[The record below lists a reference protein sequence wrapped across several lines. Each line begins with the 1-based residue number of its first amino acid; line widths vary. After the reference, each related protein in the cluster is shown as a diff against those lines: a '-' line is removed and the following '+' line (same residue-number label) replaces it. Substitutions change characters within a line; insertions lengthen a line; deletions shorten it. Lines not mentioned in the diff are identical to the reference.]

1 MFKKRETN
9 SEDTQRS
16 SDEQRPIN
24 YIPKQKRPQQEDINT
39 ILKGSKLTGDI
50 NVSYDLELSGEVE
63 GNIHA
68 EKNSSIAI
76 KGVCRGDI
84 QTEEGSVNIDGE
96 LSDGDILS
104 GGDVRITGKF
114 NGGRIEAKGKI
125 YVNGEFDG
133 KLEGNEI
140 EIGASSQGRG
150 ELFYR
155 DSISIARGAKVE
167 VQINQIKESIEDKK
181 ETEKEPEKES
191 EDVKVVLELPSKE
204 ENEITI
210 H

>member
-1 MFKKRETN
+1 
-9 SEDTQRS
+9 
-16 SDEQRPIN
+16 
-24 YIPKQKRPQQEDINT
+24 
-39 ILKGSKLTGDI
+39 LTGDI
-50 NVSYDLELSGEVE
+50 NVSYDLQLSGEVQ

-68 EKNSSIAI
+68 EKSSSIAI

-84 QTEEGSVNIDGE
+84 RTEEGNVNLEGE

-114 NGGRIEAKGKI
+114 NGGRIEAKGRI

-140 EIGASSQGRG
+140 EIGSNSQGKG

-167 VQINQIKESIEDKK
+167 VQINHIKEEIEV
-181 ETEKEPEKES
+181 EKEPEKEP
-191 EDVKVVLELPSKE
+191 EDVKVVLELPSND

>member
-1 MFKKRETN
+1 MFKKREPN
-9 SEDTQRS
+9 NEDTQRNN
-16 SDEQRPIN
+16 DEQRPAN
-24 YIPKQKRPQQEDINT
+24 YTPKQKRLQQQDINT

-84 QTEEGSVNIDGE
+84 RTEEGSVNIDGE

-104 GGDVRITGKF
+104 GGDVMITGKF

-155 DSISIARGAKVE
+155 DAISIARGAKVE
-167 VQINQIKESIEDKK
+167 VQINQIESIDDKK
-181 ETEKEPEKES
+181 ETEKEPEKEP
-191 EDVKVVLELPSKE
+191 EDVKVVLDLPSKD

>member
-1 MFKKRETN
+1 MFKKRETS
-9 SEDTQRS
+9 SEDIQKS
-16 SDEQRPIN
+16 NNEQRPIN
-24 YIPKQKRPQQEDINT
+24 YIPKQKRHQQRDINT

-84 QTEEGSVNIDGE
+84 
-96 LSDGDILS
+96 
-104 GGDVRITGKF
+104 R
-114 NGGRIEAKGKI
+114 GRIEAKGRI

-140 EIGASSQGRG
+140 EIGSNSQGRG
-150 ELFYR
+150 ELFYK
-155 DSISIARGAKVE
+155 DSISIAKGAKVE

-181 ETEKEPEKES
+181 EPEKEP
-191 EDVKVVLELPSKE
+191 EDVKVVLELPSKD
-204 ENEITI
+204 ENKITI